1 MSNYFGQISKK
12 CKKSEFFRDLGRFTR
27 KSVCKKALLPRV
39 RDWKGYGIMQLCGT
53 CEPLQSPTD
62 VALEMRGSA
71 ELWRERPNKNSR
83 TKYYD
88 SSHAD
93 EQDARHPEEP
103 ATGLKKN
110 GGLSLQ
116 IHFMSGFGLRFVL
129 PSARAMRKGKRL
141 ETPCGNAK
149 NKIKKRECA
158 N

>member
-1 MSNYFGQISKK
+1 MQI
-12 CKKSEFFRDLGRFTR
+12 FHVNV
-27 KSVCKKALLPRV
+27 SVLLKNLKIFMKENAIFRV
-39 RDWKGYGIMQLCGT
+39 RDWKGYGIVQQCGT
-53 CEPLQSPTD
+53 CEPLQSPTGL
-62 VALEMRGSA
+62 ALEMSGSA
-71 ELWRERPNKNSR
+71 ELCRERPNENSR

-129 PSARAMRKGKRL
+129 PCARAASSVNTRQFK
-141 ETPCGNAK
+141 P
-149 NKIKKRECA
+149 
-158 N
+158 

>member
-1 MSNYFGQISKK
+1 MKENAIF
-12 CKKSEFFRDLGRFTR
+12 
-27 KSVCKKALLPRV
+27 RV
-39 RDWKGYGIMQLCGT
+39 RDWKGYGVWYKCGT
-53 CEPLQSPTD
+53 CEPLQSPTGL
-62 VALEMRGSA
+62 ALEMSGSA
-71 ELWRERPNKNSR
+71 ELCRERPNRNSR

-129 PSARAMRKGKRL
+129 PCARAASSVNTRQFKPYIFQYCSL
-141 ETPCGNAK
+141 SPASCNEV
-149 NKIKKRECA
+149 
-158 N
+158 